1 MGWGSDGCGSAAG
14 RRLLSTGARATRTT
28 PMTSATIP
36 AACRASMPG
45 ETRITSPNT
54 TTPSAIPATG
64 SAAVMAGRDAFSGA
78 ALNELSISHRPATLA
93 ATRL

>member
-14 RRLLSTGARATRTT
+14 RRLLSTGARATRIT
-28 PMTSATIP
+28 PVISATIP
-36 AACRASMPG
+36 AAWRAIMPG

-54 TTPSAIPATG
+54 TTPSAMPATG
-64 SAAVMAGRDAFSGA
+64 SAAVIAGRDAFSGA
-78 ALNELSISHRPATLA
+78 ALNELSISHMASTLA